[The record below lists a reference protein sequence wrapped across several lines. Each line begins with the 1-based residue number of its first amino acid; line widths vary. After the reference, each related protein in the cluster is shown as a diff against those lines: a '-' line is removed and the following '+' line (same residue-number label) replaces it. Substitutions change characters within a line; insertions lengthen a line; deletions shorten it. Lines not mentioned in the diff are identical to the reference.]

1 MRRMQIQ
8 IDESLYEAIRRK
20 AFGRRQSMAFTIR
33 EMLRA
38 SVESPSPTKRRLTLK
53 DFKFIGAGH
62 GGRGAGPRKRM
73 TNSWAKVDGSF
84 CGYLRRYG
92 PA

>member
-20 AFGRRQSMAFTIR
+20 AFGLRQSMAFTIR
-33 EMLRA
+33 EVLRA
-38 SVESPSPTKRRLTLK
+38 SVEPSSPAKRRLKLK

-62 GGRGAGPRKRM
+62 GGPGGRTSEAHDEFLGQGR
-73 TNSWAKVDGSF
+73 W
-84 CGYLRRYG
+84 
-92 PA
+92 